1 MASVG
6 HRAPLMD
13 HIMPKPV
20 HRATSRYATEAVAY
34 LGRLIRESRIG
45 RKETISE
52 LAERA
57 GVSRGLLQR
66 IEKGDPGCSIG
77 AAFEVAS
84 LVGIR
89 LFDLDRATMTLT
101 NDMLA
106 QKLTL
111 LPRSARPKGKSVK
124 DDF

>member
-1 MASVG
+1 
-6 HRAPLMD
+6 
-13 HIMPKPV
+13 MPKPV
-20 HRATSRYATEAVAY
+20 HRAISPYVAEAVAY
-34 LGRLIRESRIG
+34 LGSLIREGRIA
-45 RKETISE
+45 RKQTISE

-66 IEKGDPGCSIG
+66 IEKGDAGCSIG

-89 LFDLDRATMTLT
+89 LFDLDRATMTLS

-111 LPRSARPKGKSVK
+111 LPRSARPKEKSVK

>member
-1 MASVG
+1 MLSVYG
-6 HRAPLMD
+6 SL
-13 HIMPKPV
+13 MPKPS
-20 HRATSRYATEAVAY
+20 HRVTSRYAAQATTY
-34 LGRLIRESRIG
+34 LGRLIREGRISRQ
-45 RKETISE
+45 ETIAE

-57 GVSRGLLQR
+57 GISRGLLQR

-77 AAFEVAS
+77 ATFEVAT

-89 LFDLDRATMTLT
+89 LFDLDRETMSLS
-101 NDMLA
+101 NEMLG

-111 LPRSARPKGKSVK
+111 LPRIVRVTEKTVK

>member
-1 MASVG
+1 
-6 HRAPLMD
+6 MD
-13 HIMPKPV
+13 HPMPKPS
-20 HRATSRYATEAVAY
+20 HRATSRYASEAVTY

-66 IEKGDPGCSIG
+66 IEQGDPGCSIG

-89 LFDLDRATMTLT
+89 LFDLDRASMTLS

-111 LPRSARPKGKSVK
+111 LPRAARPKAKSVK

>member
-1 MASVG
+1 
-6 HRAPLMD
+6 
-13 HIMPKPV
+13 MPKPS
-20 HRATSRYATEAVAY
+20 HRATSRYASEAGTY
-34 LGRLIRESRIG
+34 LGRLVRENRIG
-45 RKETISE
+45 RQETIAE

-57 GVSRGLLQR
+57 GISRGLLQR

-77 AAFEVAS
+77 AVFEVAA

-89 LFDLDRATMTLT
+89 LFDLDRDTMIIS

-111 LPRSARPKGKSVK
+111 LPRTVRVTEKPVK